1 MLRPQWNEIRKI
13 FDLGGIWELEV
24 KGEKRPIAVPA
35 SWNEQYQDLCY
46 EEGPVVYRKA
56 FYVPSDLKGKNIR
69 MYFGAVNTDSVV
81 YINGNK
87 LGENHIGY
95 LPFEV
100 DITDSVKFDEENVLE
115 VKVENHLKTD
125 SFPAGRTPPED
136 LLIGSPNSFP
146 ATNFDFFPYGGII
159 RDVKLEICDP
169 ERIVDVFV
177 DTSGSRPEEGL
188 GVVRIDVEVSESS
201 IGKVLEMEF
210 ASEREEIEITKDS
223 VEFEFKLGNARFWK
237 LDDPYLYGL
246 RLKMRDGEKLLDS
259 YELKVGIRPIGW
271 DEKRLYLNGE
281 PIFLK
286 GFGKHEEFPVLGQGT
301 FYPMMIKDYN
311 LLKWIGA
318 NSFRTSHYPYSE
330 EWLDLADELGILV
343 IDEAPHVGV
352 TRHHYNPE
360 TEKLAVENVKRM
372 IDRDKNHSSVIM
384 WSVAN
389 EPESNHP
396 KAEGFF
402 KALYEAAKQTD
413 KTRPVTLVSCLDH
426 PDERT
431 RDVALKYFD
440 IISINRYYGWYI
452 FQGKIEEGLKAL
464 DEDVEKLYGRHK
476 KPVIVTE
483 FGADAISGYHYDPPQ
498 MFSEEYQA
506 ELVEK
511 TIGLLRGKEYVVG
524 THVWAFADFKTPQN
538 VRRPIYNHKGVFTR
552 TREPKLVAHV
562 LRRLWND
569 CN

>member
-1 MLRPQWNEIRKI
+1 MLRPQYNKIRNI
-13 FDLGGIWELEV
+13 FDLSGIWELKV
-24 KGEKRPIAVPA
+24 KGEKRPIAVSA

-46 EEGPVVYRKA
+46 EEGPVTYRKS
-56 FYVPSDLKGKNIR
+56 FYIPADFKGKRIR
-69 MYFGAVNTDSVV
+69 IYFGAVNTDSVV
-81 YINGNK
+81 YINGTK
-87 LGENHIGY
+87 VSENHIGY
-95 LPFEV
+95 LPFDV
-100 DITDSVKFDEENVLE
+100 DVTDSVKFGEENVLE

-125 SFPAGRTPPED
+125 SFPVGKTPPKD
-136 LLIGSPNSFP
+136 LLIGAPDSFP

-159 RDVKLEICDP
+159 RSVKLEICNP
-169 ERIVDVFV
+169 ERIIDVFV
-177 DTSGSRPEEGL
+177 DTSDSKPEENL
-188 GVVRIDVEVSESS
+188 GIIKANIKVSEESIGRVLEVEVGS
-201 IGKVLEMEF
+201 KKEM
-210 ASEREEIEITKDS
+210 IEIKGNIIET
-223 VEFEFKLGNARFWK
+223 EFKMENARFWS
-237 LDDPYLYGL
+237 LNDPYLYK
-246 RLKMRDGEKLLDS
+246 LKLKIRDGEKLCDD
-259 YELKVGIRPIGW
+259 YELKIGIRTIEW
-271 DEKRLYLNGE
+271 DEKRLYLNKE

-301 FYPMMIKDYN
+301 FYPMMIKDFN

-343 IDEAPHVGV
+343 IDEAPHVGI
-352 TRHHYNPE
+352 TRYHYNPE

-372 IDRDKNHSSVIM
+372 IDRDKNHPSVIM

-396 KAEGFF
+396 DAEGFF
-402 KALYEAAKQTD
+402 KSLYEAAKQTD
-413 KTRPVTLVSCLDH
+413 KTRPVTLVSCMDQ

-440 IISINRYYGWYI
+440 IVSINRYYGWYI
-452 FQGKIEEGLKAL
+452 FQGRINKGLETL
-464 DEDVEKLYGRHK
+464 DRDVEELYRRHK

-511 TIGLLRGKEYVVG
+511 TIKLLSKKDFVIG

-538 VRRPIYNHKGVFTR
+538 IRRPIYNHKGVFTR

-562 LRRLWND
+562 LRRLWD
-569 CN
+569 